1 MAAKTDAY
9 GYDSDDDASEDDD
22 ESRADGSTPSPRFWH
37 YSQLVEGK
45 VYIGGGN
52 IPSYKTKRGRT
63 SLSKTIEQFDLQKR
77 TWHRLETTGKHH
89 PGLTGVACTSFGKYL
104 FAYGGN
110 DADDLNGV
118 LSQLDTET
126 LVWSELSPEAAE
138 GPMKKDASGM
148 VHFGEDNLA
157 VVCGYANPR
166 DPTKH
171 NGGSSDCGSRFIVR
185 EGPSADKGGWTN
197 EIHVF
202 NRSGIRSRSV
212 YIVAQR
218 TNAFR

>member
-1 MAAKTDAY
+1 MAAKTGA
-9 GYDSDDDASEDDD
+9 YDSDDDANGEDDED
-22 ESRADGSTPSPRFWH
+22 GGTGGSTPSPRFWH
-37 YSQLVEGK
+37 FSQLVEGK

-52 IPSYKTKRGRT
+52 IPNYKTKRGRT
-63 SLSKTIEQFDLQKR
+63 SLSKTIEQFDVQKR

-110 DADDLNGV
+110 NADDLNGV

-148 VHFGEDNLA
+148 VHFGEDSLA
-157 VVCGYANPR
+157 VVCGYATPR
-166 DPTKH
+166 DSMED
-171 NGGSSDCGSRFIVR
+171 NGGSSDRGSRFIKR
-185 EGPSADKGGWTN
+185 QGPSADEGGWTN
-197 EIHVF
+197 EMHVF
-202 NRSGIRSRSV
+202 NRSSMILQHCMLKV
-212 YIVAQR
+212 HVCKQ
-218 TNAFR
+218 